1 MLMMSRDVISLKSL
15 VAEVRYQRD
24 LWRFRVRIR
33 RVIPGS
39 RWMRIKVCETI
50 AWA

>member
-15 VAEVRYQRD
+15 EAEVRYHRG

-33 RVIPGS
+33 RVIPGLL
-39 RWMRIKVCETI
+39 WMRIKVCIAI